1 MISSEGISF
10 PVARTCVIATLNNE
24 ICEHLHGRAEM
35 ESQRRRKGFIPYG
48 QIIIPC
54 TVFSVIMAFTVG
66 FSDHR
71 TDFMVG
77 LLCSICILVATT
89 VATVTACHHYR
100 ENMLSE
106 VVDEIKRLV
115 CDYLDEL
122 ESATAR
128 GDVSAEVDV
137 LSGNPHVSI
146 VTVYRNTKWQRVPSL
161 LLVEGDIIAL
171 MGGDVTPGQV
181 QELLPADDLHSNR
194 GTASQPEPNVFT
206 WRKIADKVVGRGEKI
221 RLRKTKK
228 SSSVGGRSSRLR
240 NKMSLYGRRGG
251 GSVPMS
257 AKQRIVASNS
267 LELLHFS
274 GDIRCFVLKET
285 PIAFFCRSILQNDL
299 DLMRPT
305 SDHSC
310 ALELD
315 VRDILPACLLGVFRL
330 NVQENSASKVE
341 ENKQSFI
348 RTLWGV
354 INSKG
359 QRILMWLLVVLLV
372 AAMIRFIIIPETRD
386 QWGQVVAIPVATI
399 AMCFF
404 PLSLPLSLIV
414 AEILTTASLLTS
426 VETSLKG
433 KPGAV
438 RQCEVENQASSAG
451 LPDSRPSS
459 PYAAVSR
466 NEAVEGMGQRS
477 PLGSSHGSDEYKD
490 EDIDDRFV
498 RQFYILTFCNTCLHI

>member
-10 PVARTCVIATLNNE
+10 PVARTCVIDTLHGE
-24 ICEHLHGRAEM
+24 IRDHLHRRAEL
-35 ESQRRRKGFIPYG
+35 ESHRCRNGFIPFG
-48 QIIIPC
+48 QIIVPSI
-54 TVFSVIMAFTVG
+54 VFCIIMAFTVG
-66 FSDHR
+66 FSNHR
-71 TDFMVG
+71 SDFIVG
-77 LLCSICILVATT
+77 LLCSICILVITT
-89 VATVTACHHYR
+89 MATVTACHHYR
-100 ENMLSE
+100 ENMHSE
-106 VVDEIKRLV
+106 VVDEIKRIV

-122 ESATAR
+122 ESAIPQGNA
-128 GDVSAEVDV
+128 SAEADV

-146 VTVYRNTKWQRVPSL
+146 VTVYRNTKWQRIPSL

-181 QELLPADDLHSNR
+181 QELLPAEDVR
-194 GTASQPEPNVFT
+194 GNASSHPEPNVFA
-206 WRKIADKVVGRGEKI
+206 WRKVADKIVGRGEKI
-221 RLRKTKK
+221 RLRKAKK
-228 SSSVGGRSSRLR
+228 SSSIGGNRSSRLR
-240 NKMSLYGRRGG
+240 NKMSLYGRRGS

-267 LELLHFS
+267 LELLNFS

-285 PIAFFCRSILQNDL
+285 PIAFFCRGILQNDL
-299 DLMRPT
+299 ELLQPT
-305 SDHSC
+305 SDHTC

-315 VRDILPACLLGVFRL
+315 VRDILPSSLWAVFGLDPHEASAC
-330 NVQENSASKVE
+330 KHD
-341 ENKQSFI
+341 ENKKSFI

-354 INSKG
+354 IKG
-359 QRILMWLLVVLLV
+359 KGRRILMWLLVVLLV
-372 AAMIRFIIIPETRD
+372 AALIRFIIVPETRE
-386 QWGQVVAIPVATI
+386 QWGQVVAIPVATT

-438 RQCEVENQASSAG
+438 KQCESENQATAAG
-451 LPDSRPSS
+451 LPHSRPAS
-459 PYAAVSR
+459 PYAAVSGGEMAE
-466 NEAVEGMGQRS
+466 NLGHKS

-490 EDIDDRFV
+490 EDIDDRYFKLY
-498 RQFYILTFCNTCLHI
+498 FFLLACM